1 MRTTG
6 DQIRVLHVA
15 DPASV
20 DGSVAT
26 VGEDS
31 ERFVVESAADT
42 DGALAKL
49 AEDVDC
55 VVAGYDL
62 PDGTG
67 VDLLKAVRE
76 EHPTLPFILYTDAG
90 SEAVASDAVSAGVTD
105 YLPREHSERSGT
117 LADRIERAV
126 EEHRSQQGVDEERQ
140 LELFFEQSPLGV
152 IQWNEAFE
160 LVRMN
165 RAAERILGYAE
176 EALIGESWETV
187 VPESERDAIDEVTDS
202 LLENRG
208 GYHSVNE
215 NVREDGERIVCEWHN
230 RVVTDGDEVVAVFSQ
245 FHDVTERRA
254 QRRDLKRTNTVLQ
267 TVLQNLP
274 AGVLVESANREVLVA
289 NDRLC
294 SVLGL
299 QGAGADLA
307 GEDCETLVE
316 EIATQFDD
324 SEAFTARVEE
334 ILSAREPVRG
344 ETLTTADGRT
354 LERDYVPYTLPDGEA
369 GLWIYRDVTE
379 RTARER
385 ELEAQNARLDEFASV
400 VSHDLRNPL
409 NVAQGRVELAREECD
424 TDHLEPAAN
433 AIDRSLTLIE
443 DLLTLSR
450 EGGQITEFETLALGP
465 TTESCWQN
473 VETEDA
479 TLLTET
485 ERTVRANPSR
495 LKELLENLI
504 RNAVEHGSTDRRSE
518 TADTE
523 HNDGVRVTVGDTQDG
538 FFVADDGDGIPR
550 EERERVFEAGYS
562 SSEDGTGFGLNIVRE
577 IADAHGWNVR
587 VTESET
593 GGARFEFRDVT
604 VVDD

>member
-593 GGARFEFRDVT
+593 GGARFEITGVEFV
-604 VVDD
+604 